1 MLCLVHLIP
10 LEVVLKFLKLALTA
24 AALST
29 LVVST
34 PVLAGDPVVGKQKA
48 TACIACHGSDV
59 YPGIFYTLQ
68 LAGRNADKL
77 TVKTMKYKTGKI
89 LHPMMNMSTAFF
101 DEKEIEDISAYY
113 QSLGKPAFTSSLITI
128 KGDDDAPAAR

>member
-1 MLCLVHLIP
+1 LK
-10 LEVVLKFLKLALTA
+10 VLNLALTA

-48 TACIACHGSDV
+48 TACIACHGSDT

-128 KGDDDAPAAR
+128 KGDDEAPAAK

>member
-1 MLCLVHLIP
+1 LK
-10 LEVVLKFLKLALTA
+10 VLNLALTA

-48 TACIACHGSDV
+48 TACIACHGSDT

-128 KGDDDAPAAR
+128 KGDDDAPAAK